1 MLPGGVG
8 DSRPTREEAGVTAP
22 GGAPAV
28 CGERRPGVLWPN
40 IQPRSVLPSS
50 AWWDWWS
57 PLLEGRGG
65 RTKPQDRLRAVHR
78 AGWVA
83 VTPGAARGSWLPV
96 GAAPACTWLVRRG
109 KCADTGSQTCF
120 LTGLSREK
128 KKSMSAGGQSHHI
141 RSMDFWLEPSQRPLS
156 PGGKGPGR
164 IQHPIFPWPLR
175 PWGAG
180 SGLNPH
186 LSGRAQ

>member
-1 MLPGGVG
+1 M
-8 DSRPTREEAGVTAP
+8 
-22 GGAPAV
+22 

-50 AWWDWWS
+50 AWWEWWS

-65 RTKPQDRLRAVHR
+65 RTKPQDRPRAVHR

-83 VTPGAARGSWLPV
+83 VTPGAAWGSWLPV

-120 LTGLSREK
+120 LTGLSGEK
-128 KKSMSAGGQSHHI
+128 KNPCLREDNLI
-141 RSMDFWLEPSQRPLS
+141 ILEVWISGSSRVRGPSPQEGRA
-156 PGGKGPGR
+156 PGGFSTLSSHGP
-164 IQHPIFPWPLR
+164 
-175 PWGAG
+175 
-180 SGLNPH
+180 
-186 LSGRAQ
+186 